1 MTYGNF
7 YFGKDGFF
15 YKKHQK
21 IGARK
26 NPPIGIICNQ
36 PQNVWNKYVPGSGVG
51 GHSVATRRAALYRAT
66 KPVYNAPFGQCIT
79 TLGLFSKY
87 ASSSNNYP
95 LNWYIQ

>member
-15 YKKHQK
+15 YKKNHTIGTRWNPS
-21 IGARK
+21 IGA
-26 NPPIGIICNQ
+26 ICNQ
-36 PQNVWNKYVPGSGVG
+36 PQDVWNNFVPGSGVG
-51 GHSVATRRAALYRAT
+51 AHSVATRRAALYRAT
-66 KPVYNAPFGQCIT
+66 KPVYTAKFGQCIT

-87 ASSSNNYP
+87 SSNCNNYP